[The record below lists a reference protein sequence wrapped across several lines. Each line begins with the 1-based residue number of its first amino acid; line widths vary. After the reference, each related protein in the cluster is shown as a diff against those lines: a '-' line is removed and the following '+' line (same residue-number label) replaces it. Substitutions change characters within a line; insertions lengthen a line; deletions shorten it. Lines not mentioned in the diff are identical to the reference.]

1 MNSTFKGKL
10 FLHVDKTYKDHE
22 RSISILIPI
31 LLNPYEESVNKTSSV
46 FIKVFKGLN
55 YLS

>member
-1 MNSTFKGKL
+1 MNEAFQ
-10 FLHVDKTYKDHE
+10 FW
-22 RSISILIPI
+22 IPI
-31 LLNPYEESVNKTSSV
+31 LFNPYEESVNKTSSV